1 MIFTTKSTQAALSL
15 VMLPWHASVCLVAG
29 VLFAASSGKMSGKEE
44 RFDPDSLAAGLNTLG
59 RDMGSRKGRSTPSFQ
74 FTFDVGCQEGVS
86 TVGLDHTKLY
96 SQASS
101 SINYTTRTYTNR
113 VLGLDYQGRAN
124 MTVDGQ
130 DCLVWPDYTDVG
142 QHNHCRNPGGDLLR
156 SVPFICV

>member
-1 MIFTTKSTQAALSL
+1 
-15 VMLPWHASVCLVAG
+15 MLPWHASVFLVVG
-29 VLFAASSGKMSGKEE
+29 VLLAATSGKMAGKEL
-44 RFDPDSLAAGLNTLG
+44 DSLAAGLNTLG

-124 MTVDGQ
+124 MMAVTQNRKAV
-130 DCLVWPDYTDVG
+130 
-142 QHNHCRNPGGDLLR
+142 
-156 SVPFICV
+156 